1 MEKQRKHNRIFA
13 FGLMICLVAVLSLSN
28 LFIVSHAEHD
38 CTGNDCEICYEIK
51 DCIAA
56 VQHMAEALGTGAA
69 CLLLCICSFLLY
81 MALICAKEACLAETL
96 VALKIRLDN

>member
-1 MEKQRKHNRIFA
+1 MEKQRKHERIFA

-38 CTGNDCEICYEIK
+38 CTGNGCEICYEIK
-51 DCIAA
+51 DCIVV

-69 CLLLCICSFLLY
+69 CLPCIWSFLLC
-81 MALICAKEACLAETL
+81 MALICVKEGCLAETL